1 MSYITASRCTLCGDG
16 IYLHVDGYG
25 QTALD
30 RIDGQLLTTDR
41 SDPHHPQPRTVL
53 IEHACDPSTREA
65 HDARM
70 LTTLDALERHLIE
83 NPIEAEPITEQQ
95 LQELREKA
103 GQDDETHRTAV
114 REVHDELT
122 RLSFDRGCSR
132 CGAEV
137 GAPCQNLAKRK
148 QGIVQ
153 ATKNPHP
160 ERIPD
165 VDPRNQERLQK
176 LHEVST
182 STRDLLERLEESIQE
197 RAALGRIESLLKEI
211 RDRI

>member
-25 QTALD
+25 HTALD

-83 NPIEAEPITEQQ
+83 NPIEAEPITEKQ
-95 LQELREKA
+95 LQDLREKVD
-103 GQDDETHRTAV
+103 QDDETHRTAV

-122 RLSFDRGCSR
+122 RLSFDRGC
-132 CGAEV
+132 
-137 GAPCQNLAKRK
+137 
-148 QGIVQ
+148 
-153 ATKNPHP
+153 
-160 ERIPD
+160 
-165 VDPRNQERLQK
+165 
-176 LHEVST
+176 
-182 STRDLLERLEESIQE
+182 
-197 RAALGRIESLLKEI
+197 
-211 RDRI
+211 